1 MFYPSSDE
9 RFTANSFEEVRPLL
23 LRSMFWRPS
32 YLAMSAWLDH
42 IPFAFWLIEA
52 HRPRTLVELGTHY
65 GASYFAFCQAVDRL
79 GLDTSC
85 YAVDTWKGDEHAGF
99 YGEDVAQAVR
109 AHNDANY
116 SGFSRLV
123 RSTFDEALEH
133 FSDGTIDL
141 LHIDGLH
148 TAEAVAHDFESWRPK
163 LSDEAVVLFH
173 DTNVR
178 ERGFGVFK
186 FFERIR
192 EEHPAF
198 EFIHG
203 HGLGVLGVGRR
214 QKPLLRRL
222 FDASRDIASRQA
234 IREIFGRLGRNCS
247 IAHAARHDGKRKK
260 SIEAELA
267 KMRSSLA
274 SAKSALEAREA
285 KAAEQAQA
293 FEAERARLLAR
304 VADLEGGESKEAE
317 GRSVKMTELE
327 RELAAKAQEIE
338 TLKGALAERA
348 KESESAASAALTR
361 ALEAE
366 AQAERYREEIA
377 RLEERVA
384 EHSRELTTATRLLQ
398 DKTAEAEK
406 SEGLVSAALA
416 RAAEAES
423 RAKEQA
429 EAVARLEASVA
440 ERFRELATVSS
451 LLQVRTAEATKHET
465 AVSEA
470 LARAAETETRVKQQ
484 AEAIK
489 RLETSLAERYQEL
502 AAVSRLLDEKT
513 AESKHHENAA
523 SAALA
528 RAAEAE
534 ARAKQQ
540 TEEIARL
547 ETTMAERFREI
558 ATLSRLLSDKEKDA
572 DLADSSAKGLAERLT
587 TLQDSTVWKA
597 AAQVNRVISP
607 LGGGRRQLRRQRRLV
622 EASGLFDRDWYLKEN
637 PDVAANGADPLDHFL
652 LFGGQEGRAPSRSFD
667 SGAYLRAN
675 TDVAEAGVNPLVHY
689 LIHGRS
695 EGRQVAAVR

>member
-304 VADLEGGESKEAE
+304 VADLE
-317 GRSVKMTELE
+317 
-327 RELAAKAQEIE
+327 
-338 TLKGALAERA
+338 
-348 KESESAASAALTR
+348 
-361 ALEAE
+361 
-366 AQAERYREEIA
+366 
-377 RLEERVA
+377 
-384 EHSRELTTATRLLQ
+384 AT
-398 DKTAEAEK
+398 
-406 SEGLVSAALA
+406 
-416 RAAEAES
+416 
-423 RAKEQA
+423 
-429 EAVARLEASVA
+429 
-440 ERFRELATVSS
+440 
-451 LLQVRTAEATKHET
+451 
-465 AVSEA
+465 
-470 LARAAETETRVKQQ
+470 
-484 AEAIK
+484 I
-489 RLETSLAERYQEL
+489 
-502 AAVSRLLDEKT
+502 
-513 AESKHHENAA
+513 
-523 SAALA
+523 
-528 RAAEAE
+528 
-534 ARAKQQ
+534 
-540 TEEIARL
+540 
-547 ETTMAERFREI
+547 AERFREI

>member
-222 FDASRDIASRQA
+222 FDASRDLASRQA

-247 IAHAARHDGKRKK
+247 TAYAAQHDGG
-260 SIEAELA
+260 SGNGVVAELA
-267 KMRSSLA
+267 KMRNSLVA
-274 SAKSALEAREA
+274 AKSALEAREA

-293 FEAERARLLAR
+293 FEAECVRVLAKIAELERSEHEEEEGHSVKVRQLEHEIAAKDQEIQTLRGLLAERMKEPDGQANAPSALARAFEAEAEAERYREESAQRFRDLAMENDLLQEKTVEAGNDEDVAATWPGAAAAEVGGNEQAEVIARLEANVAERFQELATVSRLLQTGTAEAAEHENTMSEVLAR
-304 VADLEGGESKEAE
+304 VAEAE
-317 GRSVKMTELE
+317 AR
-327 RELAAKAQEIE
+327 AQERAE
-338 TLKGALAERA
+338 AAARLEASLAERNQEIATLSRLIEEKTAEA
-348 KESESAASAALTR
+348 KHHESAASAAL
-361 ALEAE
+361 
-366 AQAERYREEIA
+366 A
-377 RLEERVA
+377 RV
-384 EHSRELTTATRLLQ
+384 
-398 DKTAEAEK
+398 
-406 SEGLVSAALA
+406 
-416 RAAEAES
+416 
-423 RAKEQA
+423 
-429 EAVARLEASVA
+429 
-440 ERFRELATVSS
+440 
-451 LLQVRTAEATKHET
+451 
-465 AVSEA
+465 
-470 LARAAETETRVKQQ
+470 
-484 AEAIK
+484 
-489 RLETSLAERYQEL
+489 
-502 AAVSRLLDEKT
+502 
-513 AESKHHENAA
+513 
-523 SAALA
+523 
-528 RAAEAE
+528 AEAE

-540 TEEIARL
+540 TDEIARL
-547 ETTMAERFREI
+547 KENVAERFREI
-558 ATLSRLLSDKEKDA
+558 ATLSRLLRDKEKDA
-572 DLADSSAKGLAERLT
+572 DLADGSARGLAVRLT